1 MENKKKNEKI
11 IEIINLP
18 IHLKLV
24 PCYIVFQLQ
33 PSWYES
39 QTMVQQ
45 SKMFQKQFI
54 FTFHIYP
61 INPREGRHSATTFY
75 YKNFA
80 KQNFQKNNAQ
90 FGVDNVCAEINQI
103 NNNRQKIYE
112 RHQDHYFFYF

>member
-1 MENKKKNEKI
+1 M
-11 IEIINLP
+11 
-18 IHLKLV
+18 
-24 PCYIVFQLQ
+24 
-33 PSWYES
+33 
-39 QTMVQQ
+39 
-45 SKMFQKQFI
+45 
-54 FTFHIYP
+54 
-61 INPREGRHSATTFY
+61 FY